1 MTNQLVTWG
10 GPVERK
16 TYTLAQAKAHLSEL
30 TELAA
35 SGVHVIIT
43 KRGKPVAEVSK
54 PERPRKP
61 VDLAALRRLTAE
73 IPPQEENAQDF
84 MRRARDDSRY

>member
-1 MTNQLVTWG
+1 MD
-10 GPVERK
+10 RK
-16 TYTLAQAKAHLSEL
+16 TYSLAEAKARLSEL

-35 SGVHVIIT
+35 AGVRVIIT

-73 IPPQEENAQDF
+73 IPPQGENARDF
-84 MRRARDDSRY
+84 MRRVRDDSRY